1 MEPKKRAKKGD
12 PRETYHHPVTLAAL
26 AVLAG
31 RQAYR
36 SCCSSRSLIADSKGD
51 KTTDTDAKT
60 LKSTGAVEEIESR
73 SGTSLQLIHDS
84 RVIVIQGSRSQI
96 EEAVRLINEQTGVEV
111 R

>member
-1 MEPKKRAKKGD
+1 MHAE
-12 PRETYHHPVTLAAL
+12 
-26 AVLAG
+26 
-31 RQAYR
+31 
-36 SCCSSRSLIADSKGD
+36 
-51 KTTDTDAKT
+51 
-60 LKSTGAVEEIESR
+60 STGAVEEIESK